1 VDQNVPTV
9 FVVDPAGIVQFKYYS
24 QNTVDRPGIDHL
36 AKVVAWVNASAGPHT
51 AGR

>member
-1 VDQNVPTV
+1 MDQNVPTV

-36 AKVVAWVNASAGPHT
+36 AKVVAWVNAQ
-51 AGR
+51 AGRNVTTR